1 MLVKLIEAF
10 YYEGFWQYEL
20 VYCFRLV
27 MALVLGGVIGM
38 ERQWKKGRSISSA
51 GLRTHILVTM
61 GACIFTLVSIS
72 MPVVIETMGD
82 GIVNNADPGRIAAQV
97 VSGIGFIGAGAILQ
111 SKGKIHGLTT
121 AASLWVV
128 AAIGVAV
135 GAGLYFSS
143 VTATILTLV
152 TLRWFSSLEIK
163 ANEMIAKRTP
173 CYCEKEC
180 AELAAEIGAENVV
193 YIEKRKEKPA
203 EAHQQ
208 DDNIPG

>member
-1 MLVKLIEAF
+1 MLVDLIEAF
-10 YYEGFWQYEL
+10 YYEDFWKYEM
-20 VYCFRLV
+20 VYCFRLI
-27 MALVLGGVIGM
+27 MALVLGSWIGM
-38 ERQWKKGRSISSA
+38 ERQWKKGKTASPA

-72 MPVVIETMGD
+72 MPIVIETMGN

-111 SKGKIHGLTT
+111 SKGKVHGLTT
-121 AASLWVV
+121 AASLWVA

-135 GAGLYFSS
+135 GSGLYFSS
-143 VTATILTLV
+143 VVATILTLV

-163 ANEMIAKRTP
+163 ANEMLAKRTP

-180 AELAAEIGAENVV
+180 VELAAEIGAENVV
-193 YIEKRKEKPA
+193 YIEKHKEKPA
-203 EAHQQ
+203 ETHQQ
-208 DDNIPG
+208 DNNIPG